1 MLFILRPMMKLYGSS
16 PEATGDGAEDLFP
29 RQGGTKEKVCGRSDS
44 FAASRQQGCSKQAQR
59 SHSGFRNEVVVD
71 A

>member
-1 MLFILRPMMKLYGSS
+1 MMRHEAVLLFILRPMMKLYGSS

-29 RQGGTKEKVCGRSDS
+29 RVGIKTALLRLT
-44 FAASRQQGCSKQAQR
+44 ASLTWP
-59 SHSGFRNEVVVD
+59 SGPG